1 MESIMN
7 HVADL
12 FFWGSAAVLVW
23 GMVLTLG
30 QVFAAGK
37 PRTHASAP
45 NVQNDRRR
53 PLAAN

>member
-1 MESIMN
+1 MQSIMN

-30 QVFAAGK
+30 QVFAAG
-37 PRTHASAP
+37 
-45 NVQNDRRR
+45 
-53 PLAAN
+53 